1 MYSTVD
7 DAVKMVVGNKID
19 MEGKRMVTREEGQQF
34 AREHGCLFVETSAK
48 EDIAVTQAFEELVQQ
63 IMQTPT
69 ILEEEG
75 GVSLNMAG
83 KGA

>member
-1 MYSTVD
+1 MMNSLWE
-7 DAVKMVVGNKID
+7 VKPCECINVQ
-19 MEGKRMVTREEGQQF
+19 EGKRMVTREEGQQF

>member
-1 MYSTVD
+1 
-7 DAVKMVVGNKID
+7 
-19 MEGKRMVTREEGQQF
+19 MVTREEGQQF

-48 EDIAVTQAFEELVQQ
+48 EDSAVTQAFEELVQQ

>member
-1 MYSTVD
+1 
-7 DAVKMVVGNKID
+7 
-19 MEGKRMVTREEGQQF
+19 MVTREEGQKF

-48 EDIAVTQAFEELVQQ
+48 EDIAVSQAFEELVQQ

-75 GVSLNMAG
+75 GGVPLNMTG
-83 KGA
+83 KGGKGSGACSC